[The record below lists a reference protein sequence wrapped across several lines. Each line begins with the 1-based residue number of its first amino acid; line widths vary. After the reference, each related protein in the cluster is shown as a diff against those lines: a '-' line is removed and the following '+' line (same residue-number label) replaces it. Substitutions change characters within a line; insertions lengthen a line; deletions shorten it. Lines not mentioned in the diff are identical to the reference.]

1 MGDNGERVKEDTG
14 GMNKELKDLI
24 IDIYHVVSHLED
36 ITKKIQSKK
45 MQDMIKTKND
55 ILKLLQSYHAT
66 KDAFISFAD
75 SLNSL
80 FYPQTEN

>member
-1 MGDNGERVKEDTG
+1 MGENGERIKEDTG

-24 IDIYHVVSHLED
+24 IDIYHAVSNLEN
-36 ITKKIQSKK
+36 ITKKIKSKK
-45 MQDMIKTKND
+45 VQDVITTKD
-55 ILKLLQSYHAT
+55 DLLKLLQSYHAT

-80 FYPQTEN
+80 FYPQMEN